1 MFDIPRHGSLVS
13 RNSSSVTHP
22 PPTRTITVLFKN
34 RTNRMF
40 CFSPNYSTR
49 NGAHS
54 AKFYETYNICRGKK
68 TDPKTCTQTPREEK
82 KSAGVYFL
90 SHSIQNE
97 SIFSVF
103 LVLYIATINRREQKR
118 NIRQIDCHR
127 MKILEHYTNL
137 TPVKKDVVCYTRY
150 LPSSIISARNEF
162 LH

>member
-1 MFDIPRHGSLVS
+1 MELIQLGVMKHIT
-13 RNSSSVTHP
+13 SVEG
-22 PPTRTITVLFKN
+22 RKQ
-34 RTNRMF
+34 TN
-40 CFSPNYSTR
+40 
-49 NGAHS
+49 
-54 AKFYETYNICRGKK
+54 
-68 TDPKTCTQTPREEK
+68 PKTCTQTPREEI

-118 NIRQIDCHR
+118 NIREIHCHR
-127 MKILEHYTNL
+127 VKILEHYTNL